1 MQDFE
6 KLGALYLGRPFDL
19 QTRKPK
25 DGLIL
30 YDSKD
35 LTTHAV
41 CVGMTGS
48 GKTGLCVGL
57 LEEVLIDGVPIIAID
72 PKGDLSNLLL
82 TFPDLRSEDFLP
94 WVNEDD
100 AAKAGVAVADFAA
113 QQAEF
118 WKKGLSEWGQDG
130 ERIRKLRQ
138 AAEFRIFTP
147 GSSAG
152 KQVSVLGSLSAPP
165 PQARDDVELLRERV
179 NGITTSLLGLLDV
192 EADPVQSR
200 EHILIANILNS
211 AWSEGQDL
219 DLAKLIQ
226 HIQTPPF
233 TRIGVMEL
241 EAFFPAK
248 DRFSL
253 AIQLNGLLA
262 SPGFESWLQGEAL
275 DISSILYSPTGVP
288 RASIFSIAHLPDK
301 ERMFFVSMLLNQLLS
316 WVRSQSGTSS
326 LRAVLYMDE
335 IFGYFPPTANPP
347 SKTPLLT
354 LLKQARAFGVGIVL
368 ATQNPVDLDYKGLS
382 NTGTW
387 FIGRLQTERDKA
399 RVLDGLE
406 GASTGSSRGFNRQ
419 QMDEILAGLG
429 KRIFLLH
436 NVHESAPEVFETRW
450 TMSYLRGPLTR
461 SQIKDL
467 AKPGQTSA
475 ATIAPAQPSSPVA
488 PSVAVASSSQ
498 SGPQPVLPPEIS
510 QFFLPFTE
518 GGGDNSRLLYRPAL
532 LGSAS
537 IYFSDAKTGVD
548 QEKQVNV
555 LVPIQSEPFSV
566 DWTKAKRVTETE
578 RDLSQHP
585 AGPAEFDA
593 LPSQVA
599 KVKNYETWKKS
610 LQDALYRTERIDI
623 FRSPSSKVLS
633 RAGEDER
640 DFRIRLQQ
648 QAREGRDEAVEGLRK
663 KYGAKAAT
671 LQEKLRRAQAA
682 VERETAQ
689 ADQSKYQTA
698 ISFGATVL
706 GAFLGKKTFSVSNL
720 GRAAT
725 SARGLSRTR
734 KESQDI
740 ERAGETVQM
749 LNGQLA
755 ELEQELQQ
763 EIAKLENRF
772 DPLTEQLETVSVKP
786 KKTNIT
792 VRLVSLAWVPYWLSK
807 DGSTHAAASQ
817 K

>member
-25 DGLIL
+25 EGLIL

-48 GKTGLCVGL
+48 GKTGLCIGL
-57 LEEVLIDGVPIIAID
+57 LEEVLIDGVPVIAID

-82 TFPDLRSEDFLP
+82 TFPDFRSEDFKP

-100 AAKAGVAVADFAA
+100 AAKAGIAVSDFAA

-138 AAEFRIFTP
+138 TAEFQIYTP

-152 KQVSVLGSLSAPP
+152 KQVSVLGSLNAPP
-165 PQARDDVELLRERV
+165 PQVRDDAELLRERV
-179 NGITTSLLGLLDV
+179 NGITTSLLGLLDID
-192 EADPVQSR
+192 ADPVQSR
-200 EHILIANILNS
+200 EHILLANLLNS

-226 HIQTPPF
+226 QIQTPPF

-248 DRFSL
+248 DRFNL

-262 SPGFESWLQGEAL
+262 SPGFEAWLQGETL
-275 DISSILYSPTGVP
+275 DIGSILYSKSGLP
-288 RASIFSIAHLPDK
+288 RASIFSIAHLSDK

-406 GASTGSSRGFNRQ
+406 GASAGSSRGFNRQ

-436 NVHESAPEVFETRW
+436 NVHESGPEVFETRW

-467 AKPGQTSA
+467 ARAGDTPFETVMPASA
-475 ATIAPAQPSSPVA
+475 APDVAAPVDDT
-488 PSVAVASSSQ
+488 SSQ
-498 SGPQPVLPPEIS
+498 KGPQPVLPPEIS
-510 QFFLPFTE
+510 QFFLPVTE
-518 GGGDNSRLLYRPAL
+518 TAGDGSKLLYRPVL

-555 LVPIQSEPFSV
+555 LVPIQSEPFAV
-566 DWTKAKRVTETE
+566 DWAEAQRIDKTE
-578 RDLSQHP
+578 RDLSEQP
-585 AGPAEFDA
+585 AGEAKFEPLPAQISKA
-593 LPSQVA
+593 R
-599 KVKNYETWKKS
+599 NYESWKKS
-610 LQDALYRTERIDI
+610 LQDALYRTERVDI
-623 FRSPSSKVLS
+623 FRSPSLKLLSK
-633 RAGEDER
+633 AGEDER

-648 QAREGRDEAVEGLRK
+648 QAREERDEAVEKLRR

-671 LQEKLRRAQAA
+671 LQDRLRRAQAA

-698 ISFGATVL
+698 ISFGSTVL
-706 GAFLGKKTFSVSNL
+706 GAFLGRKTLSASNI
-720 GRAAT
+720 GRAAS

-740 ERAGETVQM
+740 ERAGETVGV
-749 LNGQLA
+749 LNRQLA

-763 EIAKLENRF
+763 EIGKLENRF
-772 DPLTEQLETVSVKP
+772 DPLTEQFEVVSVKP

-792 VRLVSLAWVPYWLSK
+792 VRFVSLAWVPYWLSN
-807 DGSTHAAASQ
+807 DGSARAAAPHN
-817 K
+817 